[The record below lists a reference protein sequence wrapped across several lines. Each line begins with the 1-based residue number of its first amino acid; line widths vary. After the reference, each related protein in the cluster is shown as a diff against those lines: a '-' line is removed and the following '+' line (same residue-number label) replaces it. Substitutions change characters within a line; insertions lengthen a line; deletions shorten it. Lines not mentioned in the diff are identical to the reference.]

1 MAYQNVPVADGYQVV
16 QQIADFAELNGWAIH
31 RRGEQTDT
39 IQSLTYYE
47 VTLSVTGFSCYLT
60 LAGYTNEIVLN
71 GHRSYNSSARWW
83 QQPDQYFAYDNDGYF
98 TQQEERA
105 TKVTVELRVNPILS
119 VHLFAGT
126 TPTPYVYAAIEKEPG
141 YYRHLV
147 FGHMQKFGTALG
159 GMFWDVSSRN
169 TYAEEQTNADNHRAP
184 FLYNSNVQYYG
195 YSRCGGFDTQDRNG
209 NPVFCRMGYDSS
221 SPYSSGGHNGPEAD
235 TFMVA
240 NPINFNGRTALQTPL
255 VMANVDGYVPF
266 GNPPALRYINLEYF
280 EAGDELVIGNETWKV
295 FPWTRRAPGLETTND
310 AYRGP
315 EYEASGMYGI
325 AYLKD

>member
-71 GHRSYNSSARWW
+71 GHRTYNSSVRWW
-83 QQPDQYFAYDNDGYF
+83 LQPDQYFAYENDNDEYF
-98 TQQEERA
+98 TEPEERA
-105 TKVTVELRVNPILS
+105 TKVTVELRVYPILS

-169 TYAEEQTNADNHRAP
+169 TSAEEQTNADNHRAP
-184 FLYNSNVQYYG
+184 FLYNSNVQYY
-195 YSRCGGFDTQDRNG
+195 SFSQCGGFDTQDRNG
-209 NPVFCRMGYDSS
+209 NPVFCRMGYTST

-240 NPINFNGRTALQTPL
+240 NPISFNGRTALQTPL

-266 GNPPALRYINLEYF
+266 GIPPALRYINLEYF

-295 FPWTRRAPGLETTND
+295 FPWTRRAPGLETTNN
-310 AYRGP
+310 A
-315 EYEASGMYGI
+315 
-325 AYLKD
+325 